1 MGRPLVADTGGLL
14 RALASDRDGKPAW
27 PDFERALRS
36 ASRVIVPGLVLA
48 EVEYFLRAERRAMHR
63 LIQEIFDPETSYE
76 YEPPDVH
83 DILRARVLDAKFAD
97 LGRGLVDAT
106 VAAVAERRRIHRILT
121 IDRDDFIPLRIGER
135 FTTPL
140 QIVP

>member
-1 MGRPLVADTGGLL
+1 MARPLVVDTGGLL
-14 RALASDRDGKPAW
+14 RALASGPDGKPAW
-27 PDFERALRS
+27 PDFERALRT

-48 EVEYFLRAERRAMHR
+48 EVDYFLRTERRARHR
-63 LIQEIFDPETSYE
+63 LIHEVFDPETSYE
-76 YEPPDVH
+76 YEPPDVY

-97 LGRGLVDAT
+97 LELGLVDAT
-106 VAAVAERRRIHRILT
+106 VAAVAERRRVHRILT
-121 IDRDDFIPLRIGER
+121 IDRNDFGPLRIGER